1 MLVSRHDRHPITCPG
16 TAPILIRKDDLA
28 MRARRSLLS
37 VPGDRPRFHEK
48 AQQISADEVMF
59 DLEDSVAPAN
69 KENARGLV
77 AESLQRFE
85 FPGKTVAVRVNQ
97 TGTPWFEA
105 DVAAAASSSRV
116 DTIVLPKVGSAAE
129 VRAIEALLTRLGR
142 PIGLEVQIESA
153 SGLEHA
159 GEIAAA
165 SELVE
170 VLHLGPFD
178 LAASLGTPSGGSEIP
193 EELYVHGLIRVLT
206 AARASGRQAIDGPF
220 TGIQDLRGLERSARR
235 AARLGYDGKW
245 AIHPDQVAVIN
256 ATFTPSEA
264 EVQRARLIIQ
274 AYEQSLG
281 KGHGAITL
289 DGEML
294 DEAIRRWAVATLAK
308 ANL

>member
-1 MLVSRHDRHPITCPG
+1 
-16 TAPILIRKDDLA
+16 
-28 MRARRSLLS
+28 MRVRRSLLS

-48 AQQISADEVMF
+48 AQQVPADEVMF
-59 DLEDSVAPAN
+59 DLEDSVAPSN
-69 KENARGLV
+69 KENARALV
-77 AESLQRFE
+77 QDSLQRFE

-97 TGTPWFEA
+97 TGTSWFEA
-105 DVAAAASSSRV
+105 DVKVAAGSSRV
-116 DTIVLPKVGSAAE
+116 ATIVLPKIGSADE
-129 VRAIEALLTRLGR
+129 VRAVEAMLARLGR
-142 PIGLEVQIESA
+142 PIGLEPQIESA
-153 SGLEHA
+153 AGLEHA

-193 EELYVHGLIRVLT
+193 EELYLHGLIRVLT

-220 TGIQDLRGLERSARR
+220 TGIQDLRGLERAARR

-256 ATFTPSEA
+256 ATFTPSDA
-264 EVQRARLIIQ
+264 DVQRARAIIQ
-274 AYEQSLG
+274 AYEKSLAEG
-281 KGHGAITL
+281 RGAITL

>member
-1 MLVSRHDRHPITCPG
+1 
-16 TAPILIRKDDLA
+16 
-28 MRARRSLLS
+28 

-48 AQQISADEVMF
+48 AQQIPADEVMF

-69 KENARGLV
+69 KEGARSLV
-77 AESLQRFE
+77 LESLQRFE

-105 DVAAAASSSRV
+105 DLRAAASSTSV
-116 DTIVLPKVGSAAE
+116 ATIVLPKVGSADE
-129 VRAIEALLTRLGR
+129 IRGVEATLARLGR
-142 PIGLEVQIESA
+142 RIGLEPQIESA
-153 SGLEHA
+153 AGLEHA
-159 GEIAAA
+159 GEIAGA

-193 EELYVHGLIRVLT
+193 EEIYVHSLIRVLT

-220 TGIQDLRGLERSARR
+220 TGIQDLNGLEKSARR

-256 ATFTPSEA
+256 ATFTPSDA
-264 EVQRARLIIQ
+264 EVKRARDIIE
-274 AYEQSLG
+274 AYEQSLAG
-281 KGHGAITL
+281 GRGAITL

-294 DEAIRRWAVATLAK
+294 DEAIRRWAVATLAR
-308 ANL
+308 AHS

>member
-1 MLVSRHDRHPITCPG
+1 
-16 TAPILIRKDDLA
+16 

-37 VPGDRPRFHEK
+37 LPGDRPRFHEK
-48 AQQISADEVMF
+48 AQQIPADEVMF
-59 DLEDSVAPAN
+59 DLEDSVAPTS
-69 KENARGLV
+69 KENARGQVL
-77 AESLQRFE
+77 ESLQRFE

-97 TGTPWFEA
+97 TGTPWFEE
-105 DVAAAASSSRV
+105 DVKAAASSSRV
-116 DTIVLPKVGSAAE
+116 ATIVLPKVGSADE
-129 VRAIEALLTRLGR
+129 IRSVEALLAKLGR
-142 PIGLEVQIESA
+142 SIGLEPQIESA

-178 LAASLGTPSGGSEIP
+178 LAASLGTPSAGSEIP

-206 AARASGRQAIDGPF
+206 AARASGRQAVDGPF
-220 TGIQDLRGLERSARR
+220 TGIQDVRGLERSARR

-245 AIHPDQVAVIN
+245 AIHPDQVALIN
-256 ATFTPSEA
+256 ATFTPSDA
-264 EVQRARLIIQ
+264 EVRRARAIIE

-281 KGHGAITL
+281 KGLGAITL

-294 DEAIRRWAVATLAK
+294 DEAIKRWAVATLAK
-308 ANL
+308 ASL

>member
-1 MLVSRHDRHPITCPG
+1 
-16 TAPILIRKDDLA
+16 
-28 MRARRSLLS
+28 MRARRSHLS

-48 AQQISADEVMF
+48 AQQIPADEVMF

-77 AESLQRFE
+77 LESLQRLE

-105 DVAAAASSSRV
+105 DVEAAASSSRV
-116 DTIVLPKVGSAAE
+116 ATIVVPKVGSAQE
-129 VRAIEALLTRLGR
+129 VRAVESLLKQMGR
-142 PIGLEVQIESA
+142 SVGLEPQIESA

-193 EELYVHGLIRVLT
+193 EVLYLHALIRVLT

-220 TGIQDLRGLERSARR
+220 TAIKDLRGLERAARR
-235 AARLGYDGKW
+235 AAGLGYDGKW
-245 AIHPDQVAVIN
+245 AIHPEQVAVIN
-256 ATFTPSEA
+256 AAFTPTDA
-264 EVQRARLIIQ
+264 DVQRAHAIIK
-274 AYEQSLG
+274 AYERSLAEG
-281 KGHGAITL
+281 RGAITL
-289 DGEML
+289 DGDML
-294 DEAIRRWAVATLAK
+294 DEAIRRWAVATLAR
-308 ANL
+308 AHS

>member
-1 MLVSRHDRHPITCPG
+1 
-16 TAPILIRKDDLA
+16 

-48 AQQISADEVMF
+48 AQQIPADEVMF

-77 AESLQRFE
+77 LESLRRFE
-85 FPGKTVAVRVNQ
+85 FPGKTVAVRINQ

-105 DVAAAASSSRV
+105 DLKAAASSNIV
-116 DTIVLPKVGSAAE
+116 ATIVLPKVGSAEE
-129 VRAIEALLTRLGR
+129 VRAVDAMLARLGR
-142 PIGLEVQIESA
+142 RIGLEAQIESA

-193 EELYVHGLIRVLT
+193 EELYLHALIRVLT
-206 AARASGRQAIDGPF
+206 AARAAGRQAIDGPF
-220 TGIQDLRGLERSARR
+220 TGIHNLRGLERAARR

-256 ATFTPSEA
+256 ATFTPTDA
-264 EVQRARLIIQ
+264 DVQRARAIIR
-274 AYEQSLG
+274 AYDQSLAEG
-281 KGHGAITL
+281 RGAIML

>member
-1 MLVSRHDRHPITCPG
+1 
-16 TAPILIRKDDLA
+16 

-37 VPGDRPRFHEK
+37 LPGDRPRFHEK
-48 AQQISADEVMF
+48 AQRIPADEVMF

-69 KENARGLV
+69 KEGARSLV
-77 AESLQRFE
+77 LESLQRFE

-105 DVAAAASSSRV
+105 DLRAASSSTTV
-116 DTIVLPKVGSAAE
+116 ATIVLPKVGSADE
-129 VRAIEALLTRLGR
+129 VRAVEAILARLDR
-142 PIGLEVQIESA
+142 RIGLEPQIESA
-153 SGLEHA
+153 AGLEHA
-159 GEIAAA
+159 GEIAGA

-193 EELYVHGLIRVLT
+193 EEIYVHGLIRVLT

-220 TGIQDLRGLERSARR
+220 TGIQDLKGLEKSARR

-256 ATFTPSEA
+256 ATFTPSDA
-264 EVQRARLIIQ
+264 EVKRARDIIE
-274 AYEQSLG
+274 AYEQSLAG
-281 KGHGAITL
+281 GRGAITL

-294 DEAIRRWAVATLAK
+294 DEAIRRWAVATLAR
-308 ANL
+308 AHS

>member
-1 MLVSRHDRHPITCPG
+1 
-16 TAPILIRKDDLA
+16 

-48 AQQISADEVMF
+48 AQQIPADEVMF
-59 DLEDSVAPAN
+59 DLEDSVAPSN
-69 KENARGLV
+69 KEGARSLV
-77 AESLQRFE
+77 LESLQRFE

-105 DVAAAASSSRV
+105 DLRAAASSTSV
-116 DTIVLPKVGSAAE
+116 ATIVLPKVGSADE
-129 VRAIEALLTRLGR
+129 VRAVEAMLARLGR
-142 PIGLEVQIESA
+142 RIGLEPQIETA
-153 SGLEHA
+153 AGLEHS
-159 GEIAAA
+159 GEIAGA

-193 EELYVHGLIRVLT
+193 EEIYVHGLIRVLT

-220 TGIQDLRGLERSARR
+220 TGIQDLKGLEKSARR

-256 ATFTPSEA
+256 ATFTPSDA
-264 EVQRARLIIQ
+264 EVKRARDIID
-274 AYEQSLG
+274 AYEQSLAG
-281 KGHGAITL
+281 GRGAITL

-294 DEAIRRWAVATLAK
+294 DEAIRRWAVATLAR
-308 ANL
+308 AHS

>member
-1 MLVSRHDRHPITCPG
+1 
-16 TAPILIRKDDLA
+16 
-28 MRARRSLLS
+28 

-48 AQQISADEVMF
+48 AQQIPADEVMF

-69 KENARGLV
+69 KVSARSLV
-77 AESLQRFE
+77 LESLQRFQ
-85 FPGKTVAVRVNQ
+85 FPGKTIAVRVNQ

-105 DVAAAASSSRV
+105 DLKAAASSTSV
-116 DTIVLPKVGSAAE
+116 ATIVLPKVGSADE
-129 VRAIEALLTRLGR
+129 IRAVEATLARLGR
-142 PIGLEVQIESA
+142 RIGLEPQIESA
-153 SGLEHA
+153 AGLEHA
-159 GEIAAA
+159 GEIARA

-193 EELYVHGLIRVLT
+193 EEIYVHGLIRVLT

-220 TGIQDLRGLERSARR
+220 TGIQDLKGLEKSARR

-264 EVQRARLIIQ
+264 EVKRARDIIE
-274 AYEQSLG
+274 AYEQSLAG
-281 KGHGAITL
+281 GRGAITL

-294 DEAIRRWAVATLAK
+294 DEAIRRWALATLAK
-308 ANL
+308 ANS

>member
-1 MLVSRHDRHPITCPG
+1 
-16 TAPILIRKDDLA
+16 
-28 MRARRSLLS
+28 
-37 VPGDRPRFHEK
+37 VPGDRPRFHEN
-48 AQQISADEVMF
+48 AQQIPADEVMF

-69 KENARGLV
+69 KENARGMVL
-77 AESLQRFE
+77 ESLERFE

-105 DVAAAASSSRV
+105 DVQAAASSSGV
-116 DTIVLPKVGSAAE
+116 STLVVPKVGSAEE
-129 VRAIEALLTRLGR
+129 VRALEAMLMQLRR
-142 PIGLEVQIESA
+142 PLGLEPQIESA

-178 LAASLGTPSGGSEIP
+178 LAASLGTPSAGPEIP
-193 EELYVHGLIRVLT
+193 EELYLHSLIRVLV

-220 TGIQDLRGLERSARR
+220 IAIQDLQGLERAARR

-245 AIHPDQVAVIN
+245 AIHPDQVALIN
-256 ATFTPSEA
+256 ATFTPTDA
-264 EVQRARLIIQ
+264 DVQRARAIVD
-274 AYEQSLG
+274 AYEQSLAEG
-281 KGHGAITL
+281 RGAVTL

-294 DEAIRRWAVATLAK
+294 DEAIRRWAVATLAR
-308 ANL
+308 AHT

>member
-1 MLVSRHDRHPITCPG
+1 
-16 TAPILIRKDDLA
+16 

-48 AQQISADEVMF
+48 AQQVPADEVMF
-59 DLEDSVAPAN
+59 DLEDSVAPSN
-69 KENARGLV
+69 KENARALV
-77 AESLQRFE
+77 QDSLQRFE

-97 TGTPWFEA
+97 TGTSWFEA
-105 DVAAAASSSRV
+105 DVKVAAGSSRV
-116 DTIVLPKVGSAAE
+116 ATIVLPKIGSADE
-129 VRAIEALLTRLGR
+129 VRAVEAMLARLGR
-142 PIGLEVQIESA
+142 PIGLEPQIESA
-153 SGLEHA
+153 AGLEHA

-193 EELYVHGLIRVLT
+193 EELYLHGLIRVLT

-220 TGIQDLRGLERSARR
+220 TGIQDLRGLERAARR

-256 ATFTPSEA
+256 ATFTPGDA
-264 EVQRARLIIQ
+264 DVQRARAIIQ
-274 AYEQSLG
+274 AYEKSLVEG
-281 KGHGAITL
+281 RGAITL

-294 DEAIRRWAVATLAK
+294 DEAIRRWAVATLAR
-308 ANL
+308 ARP

>member
-1 MLVSRHDRHPITCPG
+1 
-16 TAPILIRKDDLA
+16 
-28 MRARRSLLS
+28 

-48 AQQISADEVMF
+48 AQQIPADEVMF

-69 KENARGLV
+69 KVTARSLV
-77 AESLQRFE
+77 LETLQRFE

-105 DVAAAASSSRV
+105 DLKAAASSPSV
-116 DTIVLPKVGSAAE
+116 ATIVLPKVGSADE
-129 VRAIEALLTRLGR
+129 VRAVEAILARLGR
-142 PIGLEVQIESA
+142 RIGLEPQIETA
-153 SGLEHA
+153 AGLEHA

-193 EELYVHGLIRVLT
+193 EELYVYGLVRVLT

-220 TGIQDLRGLERSARR
+220 TGIQDLKGLEKSARR
-235 AARLGYDGKW
+235 AARLGFDGKW

-256 ATFTPSEA
+256 ATFTPSDA
-264 EVQRARLIIQ
+264 EVKRARDIIE
-274 AYEQSLG
+274 AYEQSLAG
-281 KGHGAITL
+281 GRGAITL

-294 DEAIRRWAVATLAK
+294 DEAIRRWALATLAK
-308 ANL
+308 ANS

>member
-1 MLVSRHDRHPITCPG
+1 
-16 TAPILIRKDDLA
+16 

-48 AQQISADEVMF
+48 AQQIPADEVMF

-69 KENARGLV
+69 KVTARSLV
-77 AESLQRFE
+77 LETLQRFE

-105 DVAAAASSSRV
+105 DLKAAASSTSV
-116 DTIVLPKVGSAAE
+116 ATIVLPKVGSADE
-129 VRAIEALLTRLGR
+129 VRAVEAILARLGR
-142 PIGLEVQIESA
+142 RIGLEPQIETA
-153 SGLEHA
+153 AGLEHA

-193 EELYVHGLIRVLT
+193 EELYVYGLIRVLT

-220 TGIQDLRGLERSARR
+220 TGIQDLKGLEKSARR
-235 AARLGYDGKW
+235 AARLGFDGKW

-256 ATFTPSEA
+256 ATFTPSDA
-264 EVQRARLIIQ
+264 EVKRARDIIE
-274 AYEQSLG
+274 AYEQSLAG
-281 KGHGAITL
+281 GRGAITL

-294 DEAIRRWAVATLAK
+294 DEAIRRWALATLAK
-308 ANL
+308 ANS

>member
-1 MLVSRHDRHPITCPG
+1 
-16 TAPILIRKDDLA
+16 

-48 AQQISADEVMF
+48 AQQIPADEVMF

-69 KENARGLV
+69 KVSARSLV
-77 AESLQRFE
+77 LESLQRFQ
-85 FPGKTVAVRVNQ
+85 FPGKTIAVRVNQ

-105 DVAAAASSSRV
+105 DLKAAASSTSV
-116 DTIVLPKVGSAAE
+116 ATIVLPKVGSADE
-129 VRAIEALLTRLGR
+129 VRAVEAILARLGR
-142 PIGLEVQIESA
+142 RVGLEPQIESA
-153 SGLEHA
+153 AGLEHA

-193 EELYVHGLIRVLT
+193 EDLYVYGLIRVLT

-220 TGIQDLRGLERSARR
+220 TGIQDLKGLEKSARR
-235 AARLGYDGKW
+235 AARLGFDGKW

-256 ATFTPSEA
+256 ATFTPSDA
-264 EVQRARLIIQ
+264 EVKRARDIIE
-274 AYEQSLG
+274 AYDQSLAG
-281 KGHGAITL
+281 GRGAITL

-308 ANL
+308 ASL

>member
-1 MLVSRHDRHPITCPG
+1 
-16 TAPILIRKDDLA
+16 

-48 AQQISADEVMF
+48 AQQIPADEVMF

-69 KENARGLV
+69 KVSARSQVL
-77 AESLQRFE
+77 ESLQRFE
-85 FPGKTVAVRVNQ
+85 FPGKTIAVRVNQ
-97 TGTPWFEA
+97 TGTPWFDA
-105 DVAAAASSSRV
+105 DLKAAASSTSV
-116 DTIVLPKVGSAAE
+116 ATIVLPKVGSADE
-129 VRAIEALLTRLGR
+129 IRAVEATLARLGR
-142 PIGLEVQIESA
+142 RIGLEPQIETA
-153 SGLEHA
+153 AGLEHA
-159 GEIAAA
+159 GEIAGA

-193 EELYVHGLIRVLT
+193 EEIYVHGLIRVLT

-220 TGIQDLRGLERSARR
+220 TGIQDLNGLEKSARR

-256 ATFTPSEA
+256 ATFTPSDA
-264 EVQRARLIIQ
+264 EVKRARDIIE
-274 AYEQSLG
+274 AYEQSLAG
-281 KGHGAITL
+281 GRGAITL

-294 DEAIRRWAVATLAK
+294 DEAIRRWALATLAK
-308 ANL
+308 ANS

>member
-1 MLVSRHDRHPITCPG
+1 
-16 TAPILIRKDDLA
+16 

-48 AQQISADEVMF
+48 AQQIPADEVMF

-69 KENARGLV
+69 KENARGIV
-77 AESLQRFE
+77 RDSLQRFE

-105 DVAAAASSSRV
+105 DVKAAASSSRV
-116 DTIVLPKVGSAAE
+116 ATIVLPKVGSAAE
-129 VRAIEALLTRLGR
+129 VRSVEAMLARLGR
-142 PIGLEVQIESA
+142 PIGLEPQIESA
-153 SGLEHA
+153 AGLEHA

-178 LAASLGTPSGGSEIP
+178 LAASLGTPSAGSEIP

-220 TGIQDLRGLERSARR
+220 TGIPDLSGLERAARR

-256 ATFTPSEA
+256 ATFTPSDA
-264 EVQRARLIIQ
+264 EVKRARAIIE
-274 AYEQSLG
+274 AYDQSLG
-281 KGHGAITL
+281 KGLGTVTL
-289 DGEML
+289 EGEMV
-294 DEAIRRWAVATLAK
+294 DEAIRRWAVATLAR
-308 ANL
+308 ANMGLSV

>member
-1 MLVSRHDRHPITCPG
+1 
-16 TAPILIRKDDLA
+16 
-28 MRARRSLLS
+28 

-48 AQQISADEVMF
+48 AQQIPADEVMF

-69 KENARGLV
+69 KEGARSLV
-77 AESLQRFE
+77 LESLQRFE

-97 TGTPWFEA
+97 TETPWFEA
-105 DVAAAASSSRV
+105 DLRAAASSTSV
-116 DTIVLPKVGSAAE
+116 ATIVLPKVGSADE
-129 VRAIEALLTRLGR
+129 IRAVEAILARLGR
-142 PIGLEVQIESA
+142 RIGLEPQIESA
-153 SGLEHA
+153 AGLEHA
-159 GEIAAA
+159 GEIAGA

-193 EELYVHGLIRVLT
+193 EEIYVHGLIRVLT

-220 TGIQDLRGLERSARR
+220 TGIHDLNGLEKSARR

-256 ATFTPSEA
+256 ATFTPSDA
-264 EVQRARLIIQ
+264 EVKRARDIID
-274 AYEQSLG
+274 AYEQSLAG
-281 KGHGAITL
+281 GRGAITL

-294 DEAIRRWAVATLAK
+294 DEAIRRWALATVAK
-308 ANL
+308 ANS

>member
-1 MLVSRHDRHPITCPG
+1 
-16 TAPILIRKDDLA
+16 

-48 AQQISADEVMF
+48 AQQIPADEVMF

-69 KENARGLV
+69 KEGARSQVL
-77 AESLQRFE
+77 ESLQRFE

-97 TGTPWFEA
+97 TETPWFEA
-105 DVAAAASSSRV
+105 DLRAAASSTSIA
-116 DTIVLPKVGSAAE
+116 TIVLPKVGSADE
-129 VRAIEALLTRLGR
+129 IRAVEAMLARLGR
-142 PIGLEVQIESA
+142 RIGLEPQIESA
-153 SGLEHA
+153 AGLEHA
-159 GEIAAA
+159 GEIAGA

-193 EELYVHGLIRVLT
+193 EEIYVHGLIRVLT

-220 TGIQDLRGLERSARR
+220 TGIQDLKGLEKSARR

-256 ATFTPSEA
+256 ATFTPSDA
-264 EVQRARLIIQ
+264 EVKRARDIID
-274 AYEQSLG
+274 AYEQSLAG
-281 KGHGAITL
+281 GRGAITL

-294 DEAIRRWAVATLAK
+294 DEAIRRWAVATLAR
-308 ANL
+308 AHS

>member
-1 MLVSRHDRHPITCPG
+1 
-16 TAPILIRKDDLA
+16 

-48 AQQISADEVMF
+48 AQQIPADEVMF

-69 KENARGLV
+69 KVSARSQVL
-77 AESLQRFE
+77 ETLQRFE

-105 DVAAAASSSRV
+105 DLKAAASSTSV
-116 DTIVLPKVGSAAE
+116 ATIVLPKVGSADE
-129 VRAIEALLTRLGR
+129 VRAVEAVLARLGR
-142 PIGLEVQIESA
+142 RIGLEPQIESA
-153 SGLEHA
+153 AGLEHA
-159 GEIAAA
+159 GEIAGA

-193 EELYVHGLIRVLT
+193 EEIYVHGLIRVLT

-220 TGIQDLRGLERSARR
+220 TGIQDLNGLEKSARR

-256 ATFTPSEA
+256 ATFTPSDA
-264 EVQRARLIIQ
+264 EVKRARDIIE
-274 AYEQSLG
+274 AYEQSLAG
-281 KGHGAITL
+281 GRGAITL

-294 DEAIRRWAVATLAK
+294 DEAIRRWAVATLAR
-308 ANL
+308 AHS